1 MILLA
6 YIALI
11 GVPLAAIAYLVL
23 AGATPLNVAG
33 VVIFEW
39 LFLPLLAIKV
49 SKGVPAFDKA
59 AAVAVTLLL
68 GIPLSR
74 RGAFLRYRPNWID
87 LPMLAWCLVPIQSS
101 LDNGLGI
108 YDGLS
113 SASRQIIVWGI
124 PYIVGRTLSRDT
136 GFLVALG
143 KALLIGAVVYAP
155 LCLIESAMGP
165 QLHLWTY
172 GVVGRVNLEQVD
184 FFGLLPWKPS
194 VFLQSQ
200 LELTPLMGI
209 GFLSGFGLWRAGKL
223 QSIGGFAM
231 SWLVPVAAIAAILG
245 KSLGGFSLTVAGVGV
260 LLVTRRFRSII
271 FLLVLSLVAPLYIT
285 TRTLGWWDGQ
295 QVVGILTRHVSARRA
310 ESLGC
315 RLQNEDILVKKALER
330 PTWGWGG
337 WGRNLVTDDQGNDIT
352 LIDGMWI
359 IAFGSNGI
367 AGVSALYLALLLPV
381 WRLALRRDR
390 HLLWD
395 DPRGSVVLVAAVV
408 VVLHSIDCVANAM
421 PNPIYFLL
429 AGGVA
434 SIAIQ
439 RSSMGAVRNKT
450 NDLDLFG
457 SYQLTAISELTA

>member
-1 MILLA
+1 
-6 YIALI
+6 
-11 GVPLAAIAYLVL
+11 
-23 AGATPLNVAG
+23 
-33 VVIFEW
+33 
-39 LFLPLLAIKV
+39 
-49 SKGVPAFDKA
+49 
-59 AAVAVTLLL
+59 
-68 GIPLSR
+68 
-74 RGAFLRYRPNWID
+74 
-87 LPMLAWCLVPIQSS
+87 